1 MAPAGAG
8 LLRTQHDEEPSPMQT
23 IKLSFIGDNIRSSSA
38 PKVHHMAAAQIG
50 IDLSYELI
58 VPAEK
63 GFDFDWAFDAFSIFT
78 GFDVTDKMA
87 LRDVLFRTLCCK
99 GSS

>member
-23 IKLSFIGDNIRSSSA
+23 IKLGFIVDNIRSSSA

-50 IDLSYELI
+50 IDLSYEFI
-58 VPAEK
+58 VPGEK
-63 GFDFDWAFDAFSIFT
+63 GFDFDWAFDAVYSRL
-78 GFDVTDKMA
+78 K
-87 LRDVLFRTLCCK
+87 RRPNN
-99 GSS
+99 